1 MAASHPP
8 PRSLSHSQREI
19 MEIVW
24 DRGEVSAIE
33 VRQILSAKR
42 DLAKNTVRTLLERM
56 EDKGWLKHREDGR
69 TYLYSA
75 AQPREASIGQKV
87 LEVVEHICG
96 GSPEA
101 LVTALLDYRGLHPD
115 ELKRIRQLLN
125 QAQSGDN
132 QKGQGLKNQ
141 KGGS

>member
-1 MAASHPP
+1 MSASRPP
-8 PRSLSHSQREI
+8 LRSLSHSQREI

-33 VRQILSAKR
+33 VREILAAKR

-69 TYLYSA
+69 TFLYSA

-101 LVTALLDYRGLHPD
+101 LVAALLDYRGLRPD

-125 QAQSGDN
+125 QARSADN
-132 QKGQGLKNQ
+132 QKSQGQKGQ